1 MSHFLKLTKL
11 FINTRYITLVD
22 LQAGKY
28 KVYINKNI
36 SPGIKGWFIYGSG
49 IIYENNIQTVTVC
62 EKENPGDY
70 KIVTD
75 WISEN

>member
-1 MSHFLKLTKL
+1 M
-11 FINTRYITLVD
+11 VD
-22 LQAGKY
+22 LQPGKY

-75 WISEN
+75 WIYEN